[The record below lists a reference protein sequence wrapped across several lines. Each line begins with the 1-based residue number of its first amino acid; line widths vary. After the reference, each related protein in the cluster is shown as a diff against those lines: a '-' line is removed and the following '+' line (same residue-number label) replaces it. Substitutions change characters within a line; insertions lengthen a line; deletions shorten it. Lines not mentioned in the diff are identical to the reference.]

1 MYINKKYKYSIQLK
15 LPKNKQRTCYTIKA
29 ALFQKTIPLVDGSWK
44 DEKHIIWTRFP
55 NVSLLGNSKCFTT
68 ILKDSIKIVLTSER
82 NLKNLTIVEI
92 LFPTNREYHKKF
104 KLEVIP
110 NKPKNF
116 KFSKIW
122 NL

>member
-1 MYINKKYKYSIQLK
+1 MTS
-15 LPKNKQRTCYTIKA
+15 RA
-29 ALFQKTIPLVDGSWK
+29 ASPY
-44 DEKHIIWTRFP
+44 FP
-55 NVSLLGNSKCFTT
+55 NISLLGNPKCFSTV
-68 ILKDSIKIVLTSER
+68 LKDSIKIVLTSER

-92 LFPTNREYHKKF
+92 LFPTTNHEYHKKF